1 MSVYGVLRI
10 PYIWGLVGLIV
21 GAVLG
26 ANDLSGWLIAILMIA
41 FLVFMKLT
49 GPAQKG
55 GEGSLFA
62 GGSLLMIGWI
72 LGFSI
77 RSLAI

>member
-26 ANDLSGWLIAILMIA
+26 ANDLSVWLIAILMIA

-55 GEGSLFA
+55 GEGSLIA

>member
-26 ANDLSGWLIAILMIA
+26 ANDLSVWLIAILMIA
-41 FLVFMKLT
+41 FLVFMKLS

>member
-26 ANDLSGWLIAILMIA
+26 ANDLSVWLIATLMIA

-55 GEGSLFA
+55 GEGSLIAA
-62 GGSLLMIGWI
+62 GSMLMIGWI
-72 LGFSI
+72 LGYSI

>member
-26 ANDLSGWLIAILMIA
+26 ANDLSVWLIAILMIA

-55 GEGSLFA
+55 GLGSLFA

>member
-26 ANDLSGWLIAILMIA
+26 ANDLSVWLIAILMIA

-55 GEGSLFA
+55 GEGRLFA

>member
-26 ANDLSGWLIAILMIA
+26 ANDLSVWLIAILMIA

-62 GGSLLMIGWI
+62 GGSLLMVGWI

>member
-26 ANDLSGWLIAILMIA
+26 ANDLSVWLIAILMMA

>member
-26 ANDLSGWLIAILMIA
+26 ANDLSVWLIAILMIA

-62 GGSLLMIGWI
+62 GGSLLMIGGI

>member
-21 GAVLG
+21 GAV
-26 ANDLSGWLIAILMIA
+26 WLIAIFMIA

>member
-26 ANDLSGWLIAILMIA
+26 ANDLSVWLIAILMLA

>member
-26 ANDLSGWLIAILMIA
+26 ANDLSVWLIAILMIS

>member
-26 ANDLSGWLIAILMIA
+26 ANDLSVWLIAILIMA

-49 GPAQKG
+49 GPA
-55 GEGSLFA
+55 
-62 GGSLLMIGWI
+62 
-72 LGFSI
+72 
-77 RSLAI
+77 

>member
-26 ANDLSGWLIAILMIA
+26 ANDLSVWLIAILMIA
-41 FLVFMKLT
+41 FLVFMKVT

-62 GGSLLMIGWI
+62 GGSLLMIGWM

-77 RSLAI
+77 RSIAI

>member
-26 ANDLSGWLIAILMIA
+26 ANDLSVWLIAILMIA

-55 GEGSLFA
+55 GEGPLVA

>member
-1 MSVYGVLRI
+1 MSVYVVLRI
-10 PYIWGLVGLIV
+10 PYIWGLLGLIV

-26 ANDLSGWLIAILMIA
+26 ANDLSVWLIAILMVA

-49 GPAQKG
+49 GPADRG
-55 GEGSLFA
+55 GEGNLFA

-72 LGFSI
+72 FGFAI
-77 RSLAI
+77 RSIVI

>member
-1 MSVYGVLRI
+1 MSVFVVLRI
-10 PYIWGLVGLIV
+10 PYVWGLLGLIV

-26 ANDLSGWLIAILMIA
+26 ANDLSVWLIAILMVA

-49 GPAQKG
+49 GPAG
-55 GEGSLFA
+55 REGEGSLFA

-72 LGFSI
+72 LGFAI
-77 RSLAI
+77 RSIVI

>member
-26 ANDLSGWLIAILMIA
+26 ANDLSVWLIATLMIA

>member
-26 ANDLSGWLIAILMIA
+26 ANDLSVWLIAILMIA

-62 GGSLLMIGWI
+62 GGSLLMIGWM

>member
-26 ANDLSGWLIAILMIA
+26 ANDLSVWLIAILMIA

-55 GEGSLFA
+55 EEGSLFA

>member
-1 MSVYGVLRI
+1 MSVYVVLRI
-10 PYIWGLVGLIV
+10 PYIWGLLGLIV

-26 ANDLSGWLIAILMIA
+26 ANDLSVWLIAILMIA

>member
-26 ANDLSGWLIAILMIA
+26 ANDLSVWLIAILMIA

>member
-1 MSVYGVLRI
+1 MSVYLVLRI
-10 PYIWGLVGLIV
+10 PYIWGLIGLII

-26 ANDLSGWLIAILMIA
+26 ANDLSVWLIAILMVA
-41 FLVFMKLT
+41 FLVFMKLS
-49 GPAQKG
+49 GPADRE

-72 LGFSI
+72 IGFAI
-77 RSLAI
+77 RSVVI

>member
-26 ANDLSGWLIAILMIA
+26 ANDLSVWLIAILMIA

-55 GEGSLFA
+55 GDGTLFA

>member
-1 MSVYGVLRI
+1 MSVYVVLRI
-10 PYIWGLVGLIV
+10 PYIWGLLGLIV

-26 ANDLSGWLIAILMIA
+26 ANDLSVWLIAILMVA

-49 GPAQKG
+49 GPVDRG
-55 GEGSLFA
+55 GEGNLFA

-72 LGFSI
+72 FGFAI
-77 RSLAI
+77 RSIVI

>member
-26 ANDLSGWLIAILMIA
+26 ANDLSVWLIATLMIA

-49 GPAQKG
+49 GK
-55 GEGSLFA
+55 
-62 GGSLLMIGWI
+62 
-72 LGFSI
+72 SI
-77 RSLAI
+77 FESAMHEDG

>member
-26 ANDLSGWLIAILMIA
+26 ANDLSVWLIAILMIA

-49 GPAQKG
+49 GPTQKG

>member
-26 ANDLSGWLIAILMIA
+26 ANDLSVWLIAILMIA
-41 FLVFMKLT
+41 FLVFMKVT

>member
-26 ANDLSGWLIAILMIA
+26 ANDLSVWLIAIFMIA
-41 FLVFMKLT
+41 FLVFMKVT

-55 GEGSLFA
+55 GEGRLFA
-62 GGSLLMIGWI
+62 GGSLLMIGWM

-77 RSLAI
+77 RSIAI

>member
-26 ANDLSGWLIAILMIA
+26 ANDLSVWLIAILMIA

-72 LGFSI
+72 LGLSI

>member
-1 MSVYGVLRI
+1 MRCVIV
-10 PYIWGLVGLIV
+10 GLVYAVCDCGLIV

-26 ANDLSGWLIAILMIA
+26 ANDLSVWLIAILMIA

>member
-1 MSVYGVLRI
+1 MSVYVVLRI

-26 ANDLSGWLIAILMIA
+26 ANDLSVWLIAILMIA

>member
-26 ANDLSGWLIAILMIA
+26 ANDLSVWLIAILMIA

-62 GGSLLMIGWI
+62 GGSLLMIGWL

>member
-26 ANDLSGWLIAILMIA
+26 ANDLSVWLIAILMIA

-49 GPAQKG
+49 GPAQNG

>member
-26 ANDLSGWLIAILMIA
+26 ANDLSVWLIAILMIA
-41 FLVFMKLT
+41 FLVFIKLT

>member
-1 MSVYGVLRI
+1 MSVYVVLRI
-10 PYIWGLVGLIV
+10 PYIWGLLGLIV

-26 ANDLSGWLIAILMIA
+26 ANDLSVWLIAILMVA

-49 GPAQKG
+49 GPAKRE

-72 LGFSI
+72 LGFAI
-77 RSLAI
+77 RSIVI